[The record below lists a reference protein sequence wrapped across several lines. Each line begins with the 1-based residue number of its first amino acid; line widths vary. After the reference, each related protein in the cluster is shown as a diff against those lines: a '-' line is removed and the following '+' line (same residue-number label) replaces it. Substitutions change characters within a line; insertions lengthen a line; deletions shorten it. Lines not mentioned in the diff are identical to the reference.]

1 VCACCGQ
8 EHGGHRIPDTVY
20 SSDDG
25 IFGPLKDIGLV
36 LIPGEPIRVCD
47 KCAPVL
53 RKGLRPKTALRFPP
67 PDERFLSLTALEY
80 RLMAPIAT
88 LISLYKLPGEGQYAS
103 TGGSISFVN
112 EPLRVALRLPRP
124 LRENGSVWVR
134 NTKTSNSQVTTEVEI
149 RPTLMKSVLVEVI
162 EQQHPAFPG
171 LELDSAVLTELES
184 ANIDDVVLSPP
195 TDVPEQALQDA
206 EQKEDRERNGLY
218 GADAA
223 HALMLEVPA
232 EVNKEDFLRS
242 LFSNAPPNVPG
253 EAEAVPGD
261 PNMVTRD
268 MLQPRFPAS
277 AVVDE
282 AALGRAIYMRIFVK
296 HFTNGQG
303 GWEQAPEELT
313 ELEFIECC
321 AFWHTRQ
328 FQRDHEFCAF
338 ACERLLS

>member
-1 VCACCGQ
+1 MCACCGQ

-20 SSDDG
+20 LSDDV
-25 IFGPLKDIGLV
+25 IFGPLKGIGLV
-36 LIPGEPIRVCD
+36 LISGEPIRVCI

-53 RKGLRPKTALRFPP
+53 RRGLRPKTALRFPP
-67 PDERFLSLTALEY
+67 PDMRFVSLTALEY
-80 RLMAPIAT
+80 RLVAPIVT
-88 LISLYKLPGEGQYAS
+88 LTSLYKLPGEGQYAS
-103 TGGSISFVN
+103 RGGSISFIN
-112 EPLRVALRLPRP
+112 EPLKVALRLPRP
-124 LRENGSVWVR
+124 LSENGNVWVR
-134 NTKTSNSQVTTEVEI
+134 NTKTSNSQVTTEAEI
-149 RPTLMKSVLVEVI
+149 RPTKIKRLLAEVF
-162 EQQHPAFPG
+162 EQKHPAFPG
-171 LELDSAVLTELES
+171 MELDSAVLTALES

-195 TDVPEQALQDA
+195 TDVAEHELQEA
-206 EQKEDRERNGLY
+206 EEKEDRERDGIY

-268 MLQPRFPAS
+268 LLQPPFPAS

-303 GWEQAPEELT
+303 GWEQASEELT

-338 ACERLLS
+338 ACERLIN